1 VQLKLPYYTL
11 LEVYAFLFDS
21 FFSSSG
27 ETSTAKMVLFELGQ
41 KLESAMK
48 KMQATHVVDE
58 EVVSQLLQEI
68 ARALLEV
75 CSS

>member
-1 VQLKLPYYTL
+1 
-11 LEVYAFLFDS
+11 
-21 FFSSSG
+21 
-27 ETSTAKMVLFELGQ
+27 MVLFELGQ

-75 CSS
+75 RASKRPGFNLYVSSFF

>member
-1 VQLKLPYYTL
+1 
-11 LEVYAFLFDS
+11 
-21 FFSSSG
+21 
-27 ETSTAKMVLFELGQ
+27 MVLFELGQ

-75 CSS
+75 HDSKRPVFKLCVSSSFLPMRQTCLTTML